1 MAERAPRVESAKGSL
16 RSLGG
21 RAAGLSGRAADSLRS
36 LPSRGLSAVVGA
48 PSAPTMSRLAPAPSE
63 PAPSASAP
71 GRPEAVREG
80 GDPPREGGHHPA
92 LGHYAAARRA
102 QAAASAAPAAVP
114 LAEHP
119 AEPPGRCG
127 GGDEGARLEAAAPM
141 LATADVIA
149 DLPSL
154 MGSSRELLVAGC
166 SGLGGAAGGAEGG
179 AAGGAAG
186 AAEGGAAGAA
196 HGAAG
201 PGGLLG
207 ALDEPALVRGGSG
220 ASSPKL
226 MMASPVAA
234 SRSCSASCWDGSPVL
249 IPPTPCSAPPVP
261 PSARASHP
269 PAAAE
274 SPRSFDP
281 RDLEALFASAAAP
294 AAPAAPAA
302 HTADPNSFGLKP
314 WGCAP
319 SAEAAA
325 GSTHAGFGAA
335 SEPWPQ
341 AAPQLLAFPEGEAFA
356 LPPSTNLLD

>member
-1 MAERAPRVESAKGSL
+1 MAERVAERAPRVESAKGSL

-48 PSAPTMSRLAPAPSE
+48 PSAPTMSRLAPAPSA

-80 GDPPREGGHHPA
+80 GHPPREGGHPPA

-114 LAEHP
+114 LAAHP

-127 GGDEGARLEAAAPM
+127 GSDEGARLEAAAPM

-166 SGLGGAAGGAEGG
+166 SGLGGAEGG
-179 AAGGAAG
+179 
-186 AAEGGAAGAA
+186 AEGGAAGAA

-201 PGGLLG
+201 LGGLLG
-207 ALDEPALVRGGSG
+207 ELGEPALVRGGSG

-269 PAAAE
+269 PAATE

-314 WGCAP
+314 PGCAP

-335 SEPWPQ
+335 SELWPQ